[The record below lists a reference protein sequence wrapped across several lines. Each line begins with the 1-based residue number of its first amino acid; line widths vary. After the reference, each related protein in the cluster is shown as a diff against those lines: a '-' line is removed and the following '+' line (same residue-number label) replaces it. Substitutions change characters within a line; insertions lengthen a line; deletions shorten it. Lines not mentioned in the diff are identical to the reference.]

1 MPSTTAT
8 PGVRRE
14 KEVRQEKKDDLTP
27 LYNVVLLDD
36 DDHTYEYVIEMLEKL
51 FAIGQTQAWKHVIEV
66 DSTGRT
72 IVVTCDLPV
81 AEFGRD
87 QIHAFGADWRMANSK
102 GSMSAIVE
110 PCGQS

>member
-1 MPSTTAT
+1 MPPATILDPSTT
-8 PGVRRE
+8 
-14 KEVRQEKKDDLTP
+14 KDTDDQHAP
-27 LYNVVLLDD
+27 LYNVVLLND
-36 DDHTYEYVIEMLEKL
+36 DDHTAEYVIEMLEKL

-87 QIHAFGADWRMANSK
+87 QIHAFGADWRIQRCK
-102 GSMSAIVE
+102 GSMSATVE
-110 PCGQS
+110 PCTE

>member
-1 MPSTTAT
+1 MPPATTLNPSTT
-8 PGVRRE
+8 
-14 KEVRQEKKDDLTP
+14 KDTHDQHAP
-27 LYNVVLLDD
+27 LYNVVLLND
-36 DDHTYEYVIEMLEKL
+36 DDHTAEYVIEMLEKL

-87 QIHAFGADWRMANSK
+87 QIHAFGADRRIPRCK
-102 GSMSAIVE
+102 GSMSATVE
-110 PCGQS
+110 PCTD